1 MKVPDK
7 KPLEQQNSDIN
18 DVTLYRKKKKRAK
31 LIRNLIILLVI
42 VAAAVPIWIFRDTI
56 FEPLRGIAS
65 KIPTTTTDSTGYPI
79 DLSGRSD
86 YSFYSMSDSFAL
98 LSDTYLYSYS
108 AEGGQIFAL
117 QHGYVNPMAASNAK
131 RIVIY
136 DKGGHDFSLFNKTS
150 RIYNLSI
157 QDEVIVS
164 VFLGSSEHTAVV
176 TTGGRYSNVI
186 YVYDGNGKW
195 QYTQRFIDENIM
207 QAAFSDDNRYL
218 YITRVCSESG
228 NIVTKLSKYDISGE
242 GSEIWSAVI
251 GDCVSMALSVSG
263 DTVTVTGDSEI
274 ISYGTESGDQK
285 GNYKYSGT
293 VRCFDTADNMTA
305 FVFDDYTDDG
315 NVLVLLDS
323 KCEAVASI
331 TADNGIKSVAVK
343 NGYVTVLTETH
354 IKVYDSQLK
363 AVSDTLLDDSYSDF
377 IYVGNSAVLMGYDKL
392 NSISL

>member
-251 GDCVSMALSVSG
+251 GDCV
-263 DTVTVTGDSEI
+263 
-274 ISYGTESGDQK
+274 
-285 GNYKYSGT
+285 
-293 VRCFDTADNMTA
+293 
-305 FVFDDYTDDG
+305 
-315 NVLVLLDS
+315 
-323 KCEAVASI
+323 
-331 TADNGIKSVAVK
+331 
-343 NGYVTVLTETH
+343 
-354 IKVYDSQLK
+354 
-363 AVSDTLLDDSYSDF
+363 
-377 IYVGNSAVLMGYDKL
+377 
-392 NSISL
+392 

>member
-1 MKVPDK
+1 
-7 KPLEQQNSDIN
+7 
-18 DVTLYRKKKKRAK
+18 
-31 LIRNLIILLVI
+31 
-42 VAAAVPIWIFRDTI
+42 
-56 FEPLRGIAS
+56 
-65 KIPTTTTDSTGYPI
+65 
-79 DLSGRSD
+79 
-86 YSFYSMSDSFAL
+86 
-98 LSDTYLYSYS
+98 
-108 AEGGQIFAL
+108 
-117 QHGYVNPMAASNAK
+117 MAP
-131 RIVIY
+131 
-136 DKGGHDFSLFNKTS
+136 
-150 RIYNLSI
+150 
-157 QDEVIVS
+157 
-164 VFLGSSEHTAVV
+164 
-176 TTGGRYSNVI
+176 
-186 YVYDGNGKW
+186 
-195 QYTQRFIDENIM
+195 
-207 QAAFSDDNRYL
+207 
-218 YITRVCSESG
+218 
-228 NIVTKLSKYDISGE
+228 
-242 GSEIWSAVI
+242 
-251 GDCVSMALSVSG
+251 SVSG

-274 ISYGTESGDQK
+274 ISYDTESGDQK

>member
-1 MKVPDK
+1 MKVPDI
-7 KPLEQQNSDIN
+7 KPFEQENNDIN
-18 DVTLYRKKKKRAK
+18 DVTLYRKKRKRAK
-31 LIRNLIILLVI
+31 LIRNLIILLLI
-42 VAAAVPIWIFRDTI
+42 VAAAVPVWIFRDTI

-65 KIPTTTTDSTGYPI
+65 KITTTTTDSAGYPI

-86 YSFYSMSDSFAL
+86 YSFYSMGESFAL

-108 AEGGQIFAL
+108 ADGGQIFAL
-117 QHGYVNPMAASNAK
+117 QHGYVNPMATSNSK

-164 VFLGSSEHTAVV
+164 VFLGSSEYTAVV

-218 YITRVCSESG
+218 YITRVCSDNG
-228 NIVTKLSKYDISGE
+228 NIVTKLSKYDMTGE
-242 GSEIWSAVI
+242 GSEIWTAII
-251 GDCVSMALSVSG
+251 GDCVSMALSVGG
-263 DTVTVTGDSEI
+263 DTVTVKGDSEI
-274 ISYGTESGDQK
+274 VTYDAET
-285 GNYKYSGT
+285 GNQTGNQKYSGA
-293 VRCFDTADNMTA
+293 VSCFDTADNMTA

-315 NVLVLLDS
+315 NVLVLLNN

-331 TADNGIKSVAVK
+331 AADPGIKCVAVK
-343 NGYVTVLTETH
+343 DGRVTVLTETH
-354 IKVYDSQLK
+354 IKLYDSELK
-363 AVSDTLLDDSYSDF
+363 VVSDTLLDDSYSGF
-377 IYVGNSAVLMGYDKL
+377 IYVGNSVVLMGYDKL
-392 NSISL
+392 NSMSL